1 MTRSSHRCAV
11 IVSATLAVAATQA
24 SAHPHVWVDAKAEIV
39 FDGAGRISAL
49 RHIWQFD
56 EGFTAFAVEG
66 LDTDGDGQL
75 SPAEL
80 DPLAKVNVDSLAEF
94 GFFTFLGVGDE
105 DEAFTPPQEYWLD
118 FHGGRLTLFYTLPL
132 AAPLTVAGEAT
143 VQVYDPEFFVDFQF
157 VPDNPVALVDAPA
170 ECEAVYTPPG
180 EIDVQTLV
188 MLSQIPADQRE
199 LPPELRQATSVLAN
213 AITITCLR

>member
-1 MTRSSHRCAV
+1 MTGPSLRWV
-11 IVSATLAVAATQA
+11 IAASGLAVTATSA

-39 FDGAGRISAL
+39 FDGEGRIASL
-49 RHIWQFD
+49 RQIWQFD

-66 LDTDGDGQL
+66 LDTDGDGRF

-80 DPLAKVNVDSLAEF
+80 EPLAKVNVDSLAEF
-94 GFFTFLGVGDE
+94 GFFTFLDVGDQN
-105 DEAFTPPQEYWLD
+105 EAFTSPQEYWLD

-132 AAPLTVAGEAT
+132 ATPVAPIQAAT

-157 VPDNPVALVDAPA
+157 VPDNPVTLVDAPA
-170 ECEAVYTPPG
+170 GCEAVYTPPG
-180 EIDVQTLV
+180 EIDLQTLM

-213 AITITCLR
+213 AITVTCPQP